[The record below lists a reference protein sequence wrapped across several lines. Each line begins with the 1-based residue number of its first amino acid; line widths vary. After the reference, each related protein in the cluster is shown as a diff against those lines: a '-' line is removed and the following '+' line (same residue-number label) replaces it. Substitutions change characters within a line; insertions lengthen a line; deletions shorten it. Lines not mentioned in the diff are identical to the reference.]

1 MGTRNRTRL
10 RQSRVALRPDEAA
23 LLVGS
28 PSANRR
34 GGQAGVAGLLLV
46 LAAVALDNVRPSAQG
61 GRPPDLAGEWRLD
74 NAEDPGQPPLA
85 DYLGIAFN
93 AAGRLRADTTPE
105 SIWGTPEYQCR
116 PHSAPHQWR
125 GAGGARIL
133 KDLDPISREVI
144 GYRLQYMR
152 SLDRPIFLDGR
163 PHPPAWAPHS
173 WSGFSTG
180 EWIGHT
186 LKVTTTH
193 LKDGYLKRGGPQTSD
208 MYTMTEFITRH
219 DDTLTVVQVVDD
231 PIYLDEPF
239 VLSITS
245 TYDPTAGPSTEN
257 CSGSS
262 FAENGGRDRHWVPH
276 FLPGQ
281 NSGIGEFLQTQNWIP
296 LEPVRGGV
304 KTIYPEYR
312 AVLNGST
319 SVNNL
324 TVPSSRS
331 ANDVAKRIAD
341 QSPKDG
347 QVHVLPV
354 QGNIYMLVADGT
366 NIAAS
371 VGKDGIAVVNTG
383 SQQMS
388 DKVLTALNELAR
400 AAVNPATTNTC
411 FGANCPGAPS
421 WSSPYFN
428 AVIAS
433 PRPARPV
440 RYIINTSAAPEHVGG
455 NEKLATSASFRRA
468 GGAAG
473 FGGAL
478 PDLGQNAT
486 IIAHEGVLSAM
497 STSSGGKAAPAPT
510 AAWPSETYFD
520 EFHKLSEYVNGEAVI
535 VYRAPA
541 AITDGDSFVFFR
553 RSEVISAGNLFST
566 VSYPV
571 IEIAK
576 GGSIQGVI
584 DGLNHIL
591 DLAVAEYRAQ
601 GGTWII
607 PGRGR
612 LSDTADVASYRNML
626 VTIRDRVRDLMKKGM
641 TLEQVK
647 AARATMDFDGRYGST
662 TGAWT
667 TDMFVEAVYRTL
679 SGK

>member
-1 MGTRNRTRL
+1 MRSQGR
-10 RQSRVALRPDEAA
+10 AA
-23 LLVGS
+23 CI
-28 PSANRR
+28 
-34 GGQAGVAGLLLV
+34 V
-46 LAAVALDNVRPSAQG
+46 LAVAAASWLNVGIFAQG
-61 GRPPDLAGEWRLD
+61 GRPPDIAGEWRLD

-85 DYLGIAFN
+85 DYLGIPFN
-93 AAGRLRADTTPE
+93 EAGRLRADTTPE

-133 KDLDPISREVI
+133 KDLDPISREIV

-152 SLDRPIFLDGR
+152 SLDRPIFMDGR
-163 PHPPAWAPHS
+163 AHPPAYAPHS

-208 MYTMTEFITRH
+208 MLTMTEFITRH
-219 DDTLTVVQVVDD
+219 DDILTVVQVVDD
-231 PIYLDEPF
+231 PIYLDEPW

-245 TYDPTAGPSTEN
+245 TYDPNAGPNTEN

-281 NSGIGEFLQTQNWIP
+281 NSGIGEFLKTQKWIP
-296 LEPVRGGV
+296 FEPVRGGV

-312 AVLNGST
+312 AVLDGTRAIDTLS
-319 SVNNL
+319 
-324 TVPSSRS
+324 VPSSKS
-331 ANDVAKRIAD
+331 SQDMAKRIAA

-347 QVHVLPV
+347 EVHVLPV
-354 QGNIYMLVADGT
+354 QGNIFMLIADGT
-366 NIAAS
+366 NITAS
-371 VGKDGIAVVNTG
+371 VGRDGIAVVNTG
-383 SQQMS
+383 AAHMT
-388 DKVLTALNELAR
+388 DKVLATLTDLAR
-400 AAVNPATTNTC
+400 TVSSPQVANNC
-411 FGANCPGAPS
+411 FGANCPGIPS

-428 AVIAS
+428 AVVSS
-433 PRPARPV
+433 PKPARPV

-455 NEKLATSASFRRA
+455 NAKVAASASFRRA

-473 FGGAL
+473 FGGAAR
-478 PDLGQNAT
+478 DLGQAAT
-486 IIAHEGVLSAM
+486 IVAHEGVLRAL
-497 STSSGGKAAPAPT
+497 STPPDKTTAAPE
-510 AAWPSETYFD
+510 AAWPVDTFFD
-520 EFHKLSEYVNGEAVI
+520 EFHKLSEYVNGEPVI
-535 VYRAPA
+535 LYAAPA
-541 AITDGDSFVFFR
+541 ANTDADSFVFFR
-553 RSEVISAGNLFST
+553 HSEVISAGNLFST

-571 IEIAK
+571 IDING
-576 GGSIQGVI
+576 GGSLQGVI

-591 DLAVAEYRAQ
+591 DVAVAEYRAQ

-626 VTIRDRVRDLMKKGM
+626 VMIRDRIRDMQKKGL
-641 TLEQVK
+641 TLQQVK
-647 AARATMDFDGRYGST
+647 AARPTLDFDARYGSS
-662 TGAWT
+662 TGSWT
-667 TDMFVEAVYRTL
+667 TDMFVEAVFRSL
-679 SGK
+679 QEKK